1 MAQPGPP
8 SPKRPCRAAPAFY
21 ARRGHLLRLAF
32 LLFCYA
38 LPVLTSLPA
47 MEAFTPG
54 PSNVRLVCGD
64 GGGGGMEGRVW
75 WWLGVCVWG
84 GRGGMDVDG
93 VSPAHP
99 SLHCLPR
106 HSHPPR
112 PPTSP
117 LFSLTA
123 AAADPP
129 AWSLP

>member
-64 GGGGGMEGRVW
+64 GGGGEW
-75 WWLGVCVWG
+75 KGVCG
-84 GRGGMDVDG
+84 GGWECVCVGGG
-93 VSPAHP
+93 G
-99 SLHCLPR
+99 
-106 HSHPPR
+106 
-112 PPTSP
+112 
-117 LFSLTA
+117 
-123 AAADPP
+123 
-129 AWSLP
+129 AWMSMG